1 MESGEECRYRI
12 QVVTAGPVRISFVSI
27 NEEHRT
33 MPSSLT
39 AMVMMQNIQRQY
51 VQ

>member
-1 MESGEECRYRI
+1 MESGEEFRYRI
-12 QVVTAGPVRISFVSI
+12 QVLTAGPVLTSFVSI

-33 MPSSLT
+33 MPSLLT
-39 AMVMMQNIQRQY
+39 AFVMMKNIQRQY